1 VSQVRSVVHA
11 QRLHGSLR
19 VPGDKSA
26 SHRALMISA
35 LASGE
40 STIEG
45 LSPGHDVAST
55 SAIMVSLGAS
65 RTDEA
70 KVVRI
75 VGPREGLAPTTGE
88 LDCGNSGTTMRLL
101 SGIVSGVEGVHTL
114 VGDPS
119 LSKRPMDRIAVPLSL
134 MGARVTGHGHR
145 VTAPLTIEGAVT
157 LRAIVYHVPRASAQ
171 VKSSILFAALAATG
185 PTTVREDHRT
195 RTTTEDM
202 LRQAGLDVRSVDEGT
217 GRVVTIVPARP
228 NATAWRVPGDPSQA
242 AFFAVLGAVHADA
255 SLEVVGIDSAPERV
269 GFVGVLARMG
279 ARVALENRA
288 TGTSL
293 LSQSSTLVASEVQS
307 REIPS
312 VDEVPV
318 LAVAA
323 AAASGITAFRDM
335 GELRLKESD
344 RFTGSMRLAR
354 LLGCRV
360 WEEGDDFFIE
370 GLGSASAFAH
380 FRIDAQLD
388 HRIVMASAVAGWAG
402 GGCVISGAQTVAS
415 SYPHFFDDVASLQ

>member
-1 VSQVRSVVHA
+1 
-11 QRLHGSLR
+11 
-19 VPGDKSA
+19 
-26 SHRALMISA
+26 
-35 LASGE
+35 
-40 STIEG
+40 
-45 LSPGHDVAST
+45 
-55 SAIMVSLGAS
+55 
-65 RTDEA
+65 
-70 KVVRI
+70 
-75 VGPREGLAPTTGE
+75 
-88 LDCGNSGTTMRLL
+88 MRLL

-114 VGDPS
+114 VGDAS

-134 MGARVTGHGHR
+134 MGARVAGHGHR
-145 VTAPLTIEGAVT
+145 LTAPLTIEGAVT
-157 LRAIVYHVPRASAQ
+157 LRAIDYHVPRASAQ
-171 VKSSILFAALAATG
+171 VKSSILFAALAASG

-202 LRQAGLDVRSVDEGT
+202 LRQAGLDVRSIDEGP

-293 LSQSSTLVASEVQS
+293 LSQSSSLVASEVHS

-335 GELRLKESD
+335 GELRLKESN

-370 GLGSASAFAH
+370 GLASASAFAH

-388 HRIVMASAVAGWAG
+388 HRIVMARAGAG
-402 GGCVISGAQTVAS
+402 CAISGAQTVAS